1 MTDQIER
8 SSAKLWNRDF
18 STLWWSEAVSFFG
31 SQLTLFA
38 IPIVALQILDSSAS
52 EVAWI
57 NTAAGLGTVVFL
69 GLLGPWTDKVR
80 RTRFMSVMSG
90 LRALV
95 LSAMAVLFLMGS
107 LSLLALV
114 IAAFLV
120 SGLTGLYD
128 SAFAAL
134 LPSVAHRS
142 KLTTANT
149 WVAGIRSAGDIGA
162 GATAGIL
169 LQLLSPVALF
179 ISDALTYLV
188 SALAVGRIREERQAP
203 PETFTFRGY
212 FLSLGSGFAI
222 LVRDRVMRPVT
233 LSIAHFN
240 LFTAAI
246 QSVYVTHA
254 LRTGS
259 MTPAE
264 VGIAGAVGGIIGL
277 LSMMA
282 APWVW
287 DRFRPVRALMA
298 TFMLPALAG
307 LGMLLLTP
315 GQVVSNVLLLGLSLG
330 FWASCVMVNITGTET
345 LKQLLIPHE
354 ALGRFSSASRVLT
367 WGIDPIGAALA
378 GVLALFLPTGAVLAA
393 ASSGVVISACWIAA
407 SRAVRELPLL
417 SEIGKGSD

>member
-1 MTDQIER
+1 MTDQIAR
-8 SSAKLWNRDF
+8 SSARLWNRDF

-38 IPIVALQILDSSAS
+38 IPIGALQLLDSSAS
-52 EVAWI
+52 DVAWI
-57 NTAAGLGTVVFL
+57 NTAAGLGTVFCL
-69 GLLGPWTDKVR
+69 GLLGPWTDKVC
-80 RTRFMSVMSG
+80 RTRFMSLMSG

-95 LSAMAVLFLMGS
+95 LSAMAVLFLTGN

-169 LQLLSPVALF
+169 PQLLSPVALF
-179 ISDALTYLV
+179 ISDAVTYLV
-188 SALAVGRIREERQAP
+188 SALAIGQIREDRQAS
-203 PETFTFRGY
+203 ETFTFRNC

-222 LVRDRVMRPVT
+222 LVRDRVMWPVT

-240 LFTAAI
+240 LFTTAI

-254 LRTGS
+254 LRSGS

-264 VGIAGAVGGIIGL
+264 IGIAGAPGGIIGL
-277 LSMMA
+277 LSMLI
-282 APWVW
+282 APRVW
-287 DRFRPVRALMA
+287 DGFRPVQALMA

-315 GQVVSNVLLLGLSLG
+315 GHIVANVLLLGLSLG

-367 WGIDPIGAALA
+367 WGIDPIGAAVA
-378 GVLALFLPTGAVLAA
+378 GVLALFLPTGAVLAV

-407 SRAVRELPLL
+407 SAAVRELPLL
-417 SEIGKGSD
+417 SEIEQRRE

>member
-1 MTDQIER
+1 
-8 SSAKLWNRDF
+8 
-18 STLWWSEAVSFFG
+18 
-31 SQLTLFA
+31 
-38 IPIVALQILDSSAS
+38 
-52 EVAWI
+52 
-57 NTAAGLGTVVFL
+57 
-69 GLLGPWTDKVR
+69 
-80 RTRFMSVMSG
+80 MSLMSG

-95 LSAMAVLFLMGS
+95 LSAMAVLFLTGN

-169 LQLLSPVALF
+169 LQILSPVALF
-179 ISDALTYLV
+179 ISDAVTYLV
-188 SALAVGRIREERQAP
+188 SAPAIGQIREDRQAS
-203 PETFTFRGY
+203 ETFTFRNY

-222 LVRDRVMRPVT
+222 LIRDRVMWPVT

-240 LFTAAI
+240 LFTTAI
-246 QSVYVTHA
+246 QSVYVTQA
-254 LRTGS
+254 LRSGS

-264 VGIAGAVGGIIGL
+264 IGIAGALGGIIGL
-277 LSMMA
+277 LSMI
-282 APWVW
+282 
-287 DRFRPVRALMA
+287 
-298 TFMLPALAG
+298 
-307 LGMLLLTP
+307 LGVMCD
-315 GQVVSNVLLLGLSLG
+315 GQHHRNG
-330 FWASCVMVNITGTET
+330 NT
-345 LKQLLIPHE
+345 KQLLIPHV

-378 GVLALFLPTGAVLAA
+378 GVLALFLPTSAVLAV

-407 SRAVRELPLL
+407 SAAVRELPLL
-417 SEIGKGSD
+417 SEIEQRRE